1 MSKVFSVDVMIFA
14 TAYIRAESAEEAA
27 AIIAKMEPC
36 LEFEPGQTI
45 ADGIEISGEKF
56 VADDLPPFSLSPAMT
71 AYPVTLRDA
80 PSSLPPIA
88 PEDFEVAHD
97 FAFDEAWREVYDE
110 PDADGADSESDDFR
124 AFCEGATP
132 AQLDAIIEKESA
144 AGRHDM
150 AAIARAVKG
159 SR

>member
-1 MSKVFSVDVMIFA
+1 MSKIFSVDVMIFG

-27 AIIAKMEPC
+27 RIVAKMEPC

-45 ADGIEISGEKF
+45 AENIEISGEKF
-56 VADDLPPFSLSPAMT
+56 DAASLPEFSLSPAMT
-71 AYPVTLRDA
+71 AYPVKLGVI

-88 PEDFEVAHD
+88 AHD
-97 FAFDEAWREVYDE
+97 FELAHDPEQTD
-110 PDADGADSESDDFR
+110 DDGADSDADDFR

-132 AQLDAIIEKESA
+132 AQLVEIEAKERA
-144 AGRHDM
+144 AGRDEF

-159 SR
+159 NR